1 MMTRIIAASVLSLGL
16 GTAAFAQEGPT
27 SPAPGP
33 GAEVGNAPAAT
44 SAETENT
51 FATEDDA
58 MAQWEL
64 LDAEQQAEVRAYC
77 DTVDMAAVDGGATTD
92 QDNLDQV
99 DREGEDSDRTG
110 IPVDGQT
117 TASTEAEMDLSPEAS
132 IFAHAETCGWVSN
145 W

>member
-33 GAEVGNAPAAT
+33 GAEVGGAPEAT
-44 SAETENT
+44 SIENDNT
-51 FATEDDA
+51 FATENDA

-77 DTVDMAAVDGGATTD
+77 DTVDTAAAGGMTTD
-92 QDNLDQV
+92 QDNSDQV
-99 DREGEDSDRTG
+99 AREGEDSTRTG
-110 IPVDGQT
+110 IPTDGQT
-117 TASTEAEMDLSPEAS
+117 TASVDAQMDLSTEAAV
-132 IFAHAETCGWVSN
+132 FANAETCGWVAN